1 LFELMSHA
9 APAQLS
15 FSAIFTPVS
24 LLKSSSRGSS
34 IAPLILNADARR
46 TSRTPQ
52 ASPFTLF
59 NRFPQARRLKV
70 TGEA

>member
-1 LFELMSHA
+1 V
-9 APAQLS
+9 
-15 FSAIFTPVS
+15 I
-24 LLKSSSRGSS
+24 
-34 IAPLILNADARR
+34 
-46 TSRTPQ
+46 SRTPQ